1 MHKTNVLHI
10 IDTLGVGGA
19 EKILVGTVN
28 GLHWFQHHVIYLN
41 GADDMASVLP
51 AGCKIV
57 KLNCRSKFDIPR
69 AALKLRKYIRRNNI
83 DIVHSHLFMATL
95 VARMACPK
103 NIKLFT
109 TIHNLP
115 SKNFFAENPIARWL
129 EKITSNKR
137 HHLIAICHEVFKDYK
152 KNFGIK
158 GEYAILYNYVDESY
172 YAPEY
177 KKMNFNGTFRM
188 VAVGN
193 LKEQK
198 NYKFLIE
205 AFKRMPK
212 NVYLDIY
219 GSGTQEQEL
228 RDEIERHHLN
238 INLCGVRKDIQHV
251 LPNYDAFIMSSRFEG
266 QPIALL
272 EAMAC
277 GMPAI
282 LSDIPV
288 LREVTNNKAVFFS
301 LDTTEDLV
309 RKITA
314 IANHEV
320 DLDEYAK
327 ANHERVKKISSREN
341 YMTMLRKLYLE
352 HEAYRSEV
360 YQLPPVKI
368 FRPSLPVA
376 AS

>member
-1 MHKTNVLHI
+1 
-10 IDTLGVGGA
+10 
-19 EKILVGTVN
+19 
-28 GLHWFQHHVIYLN
+28 
-41 GADDMASVLP
+41 
-51 AGCKIV
+51 
-57 KLNCRSKFDIPR
+57 
-69 AALKLRKYIRRNNI
+69 
-83 DIVHSHLFMATL
+83 
-95 VARMACPK
+95 
-103 NIKLFT
+103 
-109 TIHNLP
+109 
-115 SKNFFAENPIARWL
+115 
-129 EKITSNKR
+129 
-137 HHLIAICHEVFKDYK
+137 
-152 KNFGIK
+152 
-158 GEYAILYNYVDESY
+158 VDESY
-172 YAPEY
+172 YAPGY

-205 AFKRMPK
+205 AFKQMPK
-212 NVYLDIY
+212 NIYLDIY